1 MDSASGRH
9 TAMLHC
15 ILSTLPTGVIILQLR
30 KCRVAALPHH
40 PFSRLLENINQA
52 LCVRNF
58 VDICGDAFIKDYAKS
73 VYGVGYISHDDGQVV
88 ELMSESYE
96 KFYSVFF
103 LLSNLFLLTSLI
115 CFVRTL

>member
-1 MDSASGRH
+1 MNAYLDEISGD
-9 TAMLHC
+9 T
-15 ILSTLPTGVIILQLR
+15 IPIIYIDD
-30 KCRVAALPHH
+30 
-40 PFSRLLENINQA
+40 ENINQA

-103 LLSNLFLLTSLI
+103 CSVTYF
-115 CFVRTL
+115 C

>member
-1 MDSASGRH
+1 MNAYLDEISGD
-9 TAMLHC
+9 TIPIIC
-15 ILSTLPTGVIILQLR
+15 IDD
-30 KCRVAALPHH
+30 
-40 PFSRLLENINQA
+40 ENINQA

-103 LLSNLFLLTSLI
+103 AQ
-115 CFVRTL
+115 